1 LFLGEALIKLKLGSF
16 AQNIAKFSI
25 ATWVSFAISLLSAPI
40 STRIYSPDSL
50 GRINLFYTYSSML
63 MSLAYLGLDQAYV
76 RFYNELD
83 NKKAKDSLFSF
94 CLFISILAVL
104 LLSFVAF
111 IFHDKVSTEIVG
123 EKGFRFVF
131 LLAIS
136 ATTGILSRYLNLFYR
151 MQIDGKWYT
160 IQAITD
166 ILFVKFSYL
175 VSGYFNSSYQSAI
188 LVMVISRF
196 VVIFG
201 FYLFHRNRLNF
212 IIDNSNRELSKD
224 IIKFALPL
232 VPITFL
238 SWANSSV
245 SQIVLKNMLGYADLG
260 VYSVAVGLANTVN
273 VVQAGFNAYWAPYVY
288 SNYKS
293 ENNNFNQ
300 VHKYMIFLLLLISLI
315 IVFCQDPIFII
326 LGQKYRNAKIFFPFL
341 LFSPICYT
349 IAETTGLGINI
360 SKKTFWNLIIFS
372 INITTNIVACLLLIP
387 IFGVSGAAMASSIS
401 SILYL
406 VIRTIVGE
414 KYYKSIKS
422 YRYLMYLLVILSS
435 SALVNYFVYLKTLKY
450 ALFMLIFFIYA
461 YLFRKEIS
469 SIFGALNRKA

>member
-1 LFLGEALIKLKLGSF
+1 
-16 AQNIAKFSI
+16 
-25 ATWVSFAISLLSAPI
+25 
-40 STRIYSPDSL
+40 
-50 GRINLFYTYSSML
+50 
-63 MSLAYLGLDQAYV
+63 
-76 RFYNELD
+76 
-83 NKKAKDSLFSF
+83 
-94 CLFISILAVL
+94 
-104 LLSFVAF
+104 
-111 IFHDKVSTEIVG
+111 
-123 EKGFRFVF
+123 
-131 LLAIS
+131 
-136 ATTGILSRYLNLFYR
+136 

-260 VYSVAVGLANTVN
+260 VYSIAVGLANTVN

-288 SNYKS
+288 TNYKS

-315 IVFCQDPIFII
+315 IVFCQDLIFII
-326 LGQKYRNAKIFFPFL
+326 LGQKYRNAEIFFPFL

-387 IFGVSGAAMASSIS
+387 IFGVSGAAIASSIS

>member
-1 LFLGEALIKLKLGSF
+1 
-16 AQNIAKFSI
+16 
-25 ATWVSFAISLLSAPI
+25 
-40 STRIYSPDSL
+40 
-50 GRINLFYTYSSML
+50 
-63 MSLAYLGLDQAYV
+63 
-76 RFYNELD
+76 
-83 NKKAKDSLFSF
+83 
-94 CLFISILAVL
+94 L

-136 ATTGILSRYLNLFYR
+136 ATTGILSRYSSLFYR

-160 IQAITD
+160 IQAVTD

-196 VVIFG
+196 VVICS
-201 FYLFHRNRLNF
+201 FYLFQKKRFNF
-212 IIDNSNRELSKD
+212 IIDNVNKKFSKD

-260 VYSVAVGLANTVN
+260 IYSIAVGLASTVN
-273 VVQAGFNAYWAPYVY
+273 VVQAGFNVYWSPYVY
-288 SNYKS
+288 TNYKS

-315 IVFCQDPIFII
+315 IIFCQDPIFTI
-326 LGQKYRNAKIFFPFL
+326 LGEKYRNAKIFFPFL

-349 IAETTGLGINI
+349 VAETTGLGINI

-372 INITTNIVACLLLIP
+372 INIAANIIACLFLIP

-406 VIRTIVGE
+406 LIRTIIGE

-422 YRYLMYLLVILSS
+422 YRYLLYLLLILSPS
-435 SALVNYFVYLKTLKY
+435 TLVNYFAYSRTGLKY
-450 ALFMLIFFIYA
+450 ALFILIFILYSF
-461 YLFRKEIS
+461 LFRKEIA
-469 SIFGALNRKA
+469 SIFRSLNVKA

>member
-1 LFLGEALIKLKLGSF
+1 MKSNLGSF
-16 AQNIAKFSI
+16 SKNVAKFSI
-25 ATWVSFAISLLSAPI
+25 ATWVSFAISLISAPI

-83 NKKAKDSLFSF
+83 DKKAKDSLFSF
-94 CLFISILAVL
+94 CLFISILTVL
-104 LLSFVAF
+104 LLSLVAF
-111 IFHDKVSTEIVG
+111 VFHDKVSTEIVG

-136 ATTGILSRYLNLFYR
+136 ATTGILSRYLSLFYR

-160 IQAITD
+160 IQAVID

-196 VVIFG
+196 VVICS
-201 FYLFHRNRLNF
+201 FYLFQKKRFNF
-212 IIDNSNRELSKD
+212 IIDNVNKEFSRD

-238 SWANSSV
+238 SWANNSV
-245 SQIVLKNMLGYADLG
+245 SQIVLKNMLGYSDLG
-260 VYSVAVGLANTVN
+260 IYSIAVSLASTVN
-273 VVQAGFNAYWAPYVY
+273 IVQAGFNVYWAPYVY
-288 SNYKS
+288 NNYKS
-293 ENNNFNQ
+293 EKNIFNQ
-300 VHKYMIFLLLLISLI
+300 VHQYMIFLLLLISLLI
-315 IVFCQDPIFII
+315 IFCQDPIFII
-326 LGQKYRNAKIFFPFL
+326 LGEKYRNAKLFFPFL

-349 IAETTGLGINI
+349 VAETTGLGINI

-372 INITTNIVACLLLIP
+372 INIVVNIVGCFFLIP
-387 IFGVSGAAMASSIS
+387 AFGVSGAAMASCIS
-401 SILYL
+401 SMLYIVL
-406 VIRTIVGE
+406 KTIIGE
-414 KYYKSIKS
+414 KYYRSIES
-422 YRYLMYLLVILSS
+422 YRYIIYLLLILSV
-435 SALVNYFVYLKTLKY
+435 SALVNYFGYEKIELKY
-450 ALFMLIFFIYA
+450 MAFIIISILYA
-461 YLFRKEIS
+461 YLFRKEIRS
-469 SIFGALNRKA
+469 MFRFLHKDT